1 MLYYGICRI
10 FTYEVVLC
18 VVIRVIPAVVIRAAP
33 ARRALTR
40 LRAL

>member
-18 VVIRVIPAVVIRAAP
+18 VVIRVISAVVIRAASVRH
-33 ARRALTR
+33 AAMR